1 MDNFNSKM
9 DKKINDF
16 VLKNHLTPDE
26 NKFSAITDGLVNPK
40 TYFAS
45 KYKILWI
52 LKEPYDEI
60 EISEEG
66 GIPCGGGWSAAGNL
80 ANYDKISENYAN
92 KTYNRIANTTYCIL
106 NNLKR
111 FESKISEED
120 AYKMFLSIGIMN
132 VSKMPN
138 LTLSD
143 NSYIQKQYEIWKPIL
158 LEQIQLYNPDIL
170 IFGNTFSCFRKDIF
184 TNEEISKQQ
193 VIKQRAFLRNKKLYL
208 NWYHPCY
215 FLMSDSDYINP
226 LLDDINSNLL

>member
-92 KTYNRIANTTYCIL
+92 KTYNRIVYLIIHNLLPYLSLAYFVIL
-106 NNLKR
+106 SAGALPHNNHIKLPVL
-111 FESKISEED
+111 F
-120 AYKMFLSIGIMN
+120 YGL
-132 VSKMPN
+132 
-138 LTLSD
+138 
-143 NSYIQKQYEIWKPIL
+143 Y
-158 LEQIQLYNPDIL
+158 LYNI
-170 IFGNTFSCFRKDIF
+170 I
-184 TNEEISKQQ
+184 
-193 VIKQRAFLRNKKLYL
+193 
-208 NWYHPCY
+208 
-215 FLMSDSDYINP
+215 
-226 LLDDINSNLL
+226 